1 MALVSD
7 LPLESRTAIVT
18 GSGRGIGKEEA
29 LALASLGA
37 NVVVN
42 DIGCALDGTGR
53 DSRIAEGVAEEIT
66 KAGGQAVSSTQDV
79 TREDEVKALME
90 LALDTYG
97 SVDIVVN
104 NAGLMRHRPITEL
117 SVDDFD
123 AVMNLHVRAPFIVSR
138 TVAVHWRDQAN
149 HLRHRRIINT
159 SSLAGLWPA
168 IGDAGYST
176 AKCGVYALSMILAQ
190 ELPAFGATC
199 NVIAPHGATRM
210 NATWPDAAE
219 TQPKD
224 HADRTRNVAAVVAWL
239 ATDVCQEV
247 NGQVLHIQ
255 GNLVRRIEGFRSAA
269 ELSVGRVWTYDELRR
284 RGPLLFDG
292 IDSSVPT
299 IDSEIMKSF
308 NAYRIGTNAESVN

>member
-1 MALVSD
+1 VALVSD
-7 LPLESRTAIVT
+7 LPLASRTAIVT

-42 DIGCALDGTGR
+42 DIGCELDGTGR
-53 DSRIAEGVAEEIT
+53 DRRIAEEIVADIA
-66 KAGGQAVSSTQDV
+66 KAGGQAVPSSHDV
-79 TREDEVKALME
+79 TREEEVKALME
-90 LALDTYG
+90 LALDTFG

-123 AVMNLHVRAPFIVSR
+123 AVMNVHVRAPFILSR
-138 TVAVHWRDQAN
+138 TVAMHWRDQAN
-149 HLRHRRIINT
+149 HVRHRRIINT

-219 TQPKD
+219 DQPN
-224 HADRTRNVAAVVAWL
+224 HMDRTRNVAAVVAWL
-239 ATDVCQEV
+239 ATDACREV

-255 GNLVRRIEGFRSAA
+255 GNLVRRVEGFRSAA
-269 ELSVGRVWTYDELRR
+269 EVSVVGVWTYDQLRR
-284 RGPLLFDG
+284 QGPLLFGG

-299 IDSEIMKSF
+299 IDSEVMTSF
-308 NAYRIGTNAESVN
+308 NAYRIGTNAEGVS